1 MCPLVPCFKL
11 FGSAD
16 LHVVGVAGN
25 GPDAVKRSGDAGRQD
40 CWHVGTP
47 GDGTA
52 YVPSGDLD
60 SRRDK
65 SDLMTKFYPAVRMGI
80 DYSNAP
86 NPGSAMGRLTLAKA
100 TRLRYLNMGST
111 MRTTSK
117 LR

>member
-16 LHVVGVAGN
+16 LHLVGVVGN

-47 GDGTA
+47 GGGTA

-65 SDLMTKFYPAVRMGI
+65 SDLMTTLTSYPFAVPLPFLVR
-80 DYSNAP
+80 
-86 NPGSAMGRLTLAKA
+86 RLFAIA
-100 TRLRYLNMGST
+100 ASMPPRP
-111 MRTTSK
+111 
-117 LR
+117 